1 MIDPHDPILVR
12 LRSSKQTLRWTV
24 AGIAVLAAIALAFP
38 FLTGAYH

>member
-1 MIDPHDPILVR
+1 MFPDDPIIIR
-12 LRSSKQTLRWTV
+12 LRSSKRTLRWTV